1 MKYSD
6 RNFFLQNSMKDRL
19 THFNTSVK
27 EIKVKWE
34 IIRIHKKPLTYVS
47 PVKFCGRLRV

>member
-19 THFNTSVK
+19 THFNASVT
-27 EIKVKWE
+27 VKCRRE
-34 IIRIHKKPLTYVS
+34 NQRDKSKMGNNQNT
-47 PVKFCGRLRV
+47 